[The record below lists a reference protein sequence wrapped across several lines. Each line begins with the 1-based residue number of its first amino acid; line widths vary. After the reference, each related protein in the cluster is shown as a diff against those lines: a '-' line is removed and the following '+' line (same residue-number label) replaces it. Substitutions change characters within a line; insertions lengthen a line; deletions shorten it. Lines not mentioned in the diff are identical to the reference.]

1 LAHKTAGCSLVLSE
15 REHVCRRCSLREAGI
30 RNREA
35 AAAAALAAAAATA
48 ATAAAAAAPVAAAAA
63 PVAATAAAAAV
74 VAQDA
79 GDGSSSSAFQAAD
92 PAVRTQVPPSR
103 TVALHGGWLSKVRP
117 ATSGITSRDVRPNE
131 VSPWR
136 TRRLRASTLC
146 LRPRRSNTACHA
158 ARTPARCR
166 INIYLNPQCRCWHPA
181 ACHTARSAAGCTTS
195 TPSVD
200 AGAQQ
205 HVIQLAQQ
213 QGAPSTSTS
222 TPTCRCWRPVGW
234 E

>member
-1 LAHKTAGCSLVLSE
+1 MLTQGGWHTQQGG
-15 REHVCRRCSLREAGI
+15 CRRRRPRGRRRQSRH
-30 RNREA
+30 RRRRRRSRRRRHRSRR
-35 AAAAALAAAAATA
+35 
-48 ATAAAAAAPVAAAAA
+48 P
-63 PVAATAAAAAV
+63 TAAAAAV

-103 TVALHGGWLSKVRP
+103 TVALHGGWLSKVRL
-117 ATSGITSRDVRPNE
+117 ATFGITSRDVRPNE

-136 TRRLRASTLC
+136 TRRLLASTLC

-213 QGAPSTSTS
+213 QGAP
-222 TPTCRCWRPVGW
+222 
-234 E
+234 